1 MTGFVVFLTLV
12 IVAHITA
19 APATNY
25 GDAYADDSSL
35 GVVVVSGSSFGDGAF
50 ATNWRPSVQAQ
61 NPATEQANL
70 DYSTSCPPCNQV
82 PFSGNKKPVSFSIHG
97 DSGWVTVENS
107 TFGDGAFANHRFD
120 KPLHVVNNQVLV
132 GSAPEALNVVSSAT
146 CPPCPQASNYGNTN
160 ATNGSTGLVVID
172 NATFANG
179 AFSNGGSGSGT
190 GSSSGSSSG
199 TSGSSSRGS
208 SGSNNQSKPASC
220 GPIKTIIS
228 TIIPSLNCS
237 TSG

>member
-1 MTGFVVFLTLV
+1 MKIILVFLAVLFF
-12 IVAHITA
+12 
-19 APATNY
+19 
-25 GDAYADDSSL
+25 ADTSL
-35 GVVVVSGSSFGDGAF
+35 A
-50 ATNWRPSVQAQ
+50 
-61 NPATEQANL
+61 
-70 DYSTSCPPCNQV
+70 
-82 PFSGNKKPVSFSIHG
+82 
-97 DSGWVTVENS
+97 
-107 TFGDGAFANHRFD
+107 
-120 KPLHVVNNQVLV
+120 
-132 GSAPEALNVVSSAT
+132 
-146 CPPCPQASNYGNTN
+146 QASNYGNSN

-199 TSGSSSRGS
+199 GS
-208 SGSNNQSKPASC
+208 SGSNSGNNQSKPASC

>member
-1 MTGFVVFLTLV
+1 MKIILVFLAVLFF
-12 IVAHITA
+12 
-19 APATNY
+19 
-25 GDAYADDSSL
+25 AD
-35 GVVVVSGSSFGDGAF
+35 
-50 ATNWRPSVQAQ
+50 
-61 NPATEQANL
+61 
-70 DYSTSCPPCNQV
+70 
-82 PFSGNKKPVSFSIHG
+82 
-97 DSGWVTVENS
+97 
-107 TFGDGAFANHRFD
+107 
-120 KPLHVVNNQVLV
+120 
-132 GSAPEALNVVSSAT
+132 T
-146 CPPCPQASNYGNTN
+146 CLAQASNYGNTN

-199 TSGSSSRGS
+199 GS
-208 SGSNNQSKPASC
+208 SGSNSGNNQSKPSSC

>member
-1 MTGFVVFLTLV
+1 MTGFVVFLTLA

-19 APATNY
+19 APVTNY
-25 GDAYADDSSL
+25 GDAYADDSSY

-61 NPATEQANL
+61 NQPVTEQPNL
-70 DYSTSCPPCNQV
+70 DSPTSCPPC
-82 PFSGNKKPVSFSIHG
+82 PPGNKKPVSFSIHG
-97 DSGWVTVENS
+97 NSGWVTVENS
-107 TFGDGAFANHRFD
+107 TFGDGAFANHHFD
-120 KPLHVVNNQVLV
+120 KPLHVLV
-132 GSAPEALNVVSSAT
+132 GSAPEGLNVVSSAT
-146 CPPCPQASNYGNTN
+146 CPPCPQACNYGNAN

-190 GSSSGSSSG
+190 GSSSG
-199 TSGSSSRGS
+199 TSGSSSGGS
-208 SGSNNQSKPASC
+208 SGSNSGNNQSKPATC

>member
-1 MTGFVVFLTLV
+1 MKIILVFLAVLFF
-12 IVAHITA
+12 
-19 APATNY
+19 
-25 GDAYADDSSL
+25 AD
-35 GVVVVSGSSFGDGAF
+35 
-50 ATNWRPSVQAQ
+50 
-61 NPATEQANL
+61 
-70 DYSTSCPPCNQV
+70 
-82 PFSGNKKPVSFSIHG
+82 
-97 DSGWVTVENS
+97 
-107 TFGDGAFANHRFD
+107 
-120 KPLHVVNNQVLV
+120 
-132 GSAPEALNVVSSAT
+132 T
-146 CPPCPQASNYGNTN
+146 CLAQASNYGNTN

-199 TSGSSSRGS
+199 TSGSSSGSSSGGS
-208 SGSNNQSKPASC
+208 SGSNSGNNQSKPSSC